1 MGYYFYHPPDHKV
14 FVAREK
20 TILERRFSQKEIMI
34 KKLSL
39 HEVQENDEA
48 PKAQEHG
55 NEVWCSGNNTKVTNL
70 KNIWCGREHNYAKQE
85 HDYDE

>member
-55 NEVWCSGNNTKVTNL
+55 NEV
-70 KNIWCGREHNYAKQE
+70 
-85 HDYDE
+85 